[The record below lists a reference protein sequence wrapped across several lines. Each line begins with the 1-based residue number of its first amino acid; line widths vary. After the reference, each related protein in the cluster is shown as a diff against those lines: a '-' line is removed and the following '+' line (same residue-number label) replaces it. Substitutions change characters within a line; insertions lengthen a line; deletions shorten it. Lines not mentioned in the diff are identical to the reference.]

1 MKNAEKKK
9 LGEKTYLAKWS
20 KQAYKINFPTLH

>member
-1 MKNAEKKK
+1 MKNAEKK

-20 KQAYKINFPTLH
+20 KQAYKINFPKLH

>member
-1 MKNAEKKK
+1 MKNAEKK